1 MSHRRHAR
9 DVLRCPALRT
19 ADLDFD
25 LPPELIATTP
35 AEPRDSARLM
45 VVHRDTGRIEHRRV
59 ADLPRLGVFQP
70 GDLMVVNQTRVLP
83 AYLAGQRTNTGGKV
97 TGLFVQAINPTTWH
111 VLLESKGKLKS
122 GETIDLHPADPDQPA
137 AARLTLTDPLGRGAW
152 HAEVTADGPT
162 DPPTLLARVGRT
174 PLPPY
179 IRKARRARDEP
190 EFRGQDFERYNTVF
204 AAPAPGNKDRA
215 LPQNI
220 HLGSVAAPTAGL
232 HFTPELLATLDNMGI
247 RRAAVTLHVGLGT
260 FLPVQTDTLEAHPIH
275 REWIDVPPETLNAIR
290 TAHDTPRD
298 ILAVGTT
305 TVRTL
310 ESLPVSLNGLTRYT
324 DNTELFITPDRVADG
339 SFTYHYTDRLLTNFH
354 LPRSTLLALVA
365 ALPGVGVDR
374 LLDWYRQAIAENYRF
389 YSFGDAML
397 IL

>member
-1 MSHRRHAR
+1 M
-9 DVLRCPALRT
+9 RT

-25 LPPELIATTP
+25 LPADLIATTP
-35 AEPRDSARLM
+35 AEPRDRARLM
-45 VVHRDTGRIEHRRV
+45 VVHRDTGKIEHRRV

-83 AYLAGQRTNTGGKV
+83 AYLTGRRAATGGKV
-97 TGLFVQAINPTTWH
+97 TGLFVQATAGSNPGSNPGNTLGSNLTTWH
-111 VLLESKGKLKS
+111 VLLEAKGKLQP
-122 GETIDLHPADPDQPA
+122 GETIDLVADDDAPCNPPPAV
-137 AARLTLTDPLGRGAW
+137 RLTLIETLGRGAW
-152 HAEVTADGPT
+152 RATVTADGPT

-190 EFRGQDFERYNTVF
+190 EFRGDDAERYNTLF
-204 AAPAPGNKDRA
+204 ADARRA
-215 LPQNI
+215 
-220 HLGSVAAPTAGL
+220 GSVAAPTAGL
-232 HFTPELLATLDNMGI
+232 HFTPELLAALTFQGVLVK
-247 RRAAVTLHVGLGT
+247 AVTLHVGLGT

-275 REWIDVPPETLNAIR
+275 REWIDVPPETLDAIR
-290 TAHDTPRD
+290 ATRDAGRD

-310 ESLPVSLNGLTRYT
+310 ESLPSSLADLAGYT
-324 DNTELFITPDRVADG
+324 DDTELFITPDRVADG
-339 SFTYHYTDRLLTNFH
+339 TFTYRFTDRLLTNFH

-365 ALPGVGVDR
+365 ALPGVSVER
-374 LLDWYRQAIAENYRF
+374 LLGWYQQAIAERYRF